1 LIGRRG
7 TATAAVAVAA
17 GAAVTYVATR
27 PEEARAPTPPPSTG
41 PTAPPTELAAAAE
54 LRHRAAAACDKGLTE
69 ECLSLLDQAAAK
81 DPAGDTTPEVQRL
94 RKKAE
99 IEAKPK
105 P

>member
-17 GAAVTYVATR
+17 GVAVTYVATR

-41 PTAPPTELAAAAE
+41 PTAPPTELAAAAD
-54 LRHRAAAACDKGLTE
+54 LRHRAAAECDRGRLG
-69 ECLSLLDQAAAK
+69 ECLSLLDLAAAK